1 MKGVYGNLK
10 QNFMLTKNKGSSLF
24 TERIG
29 YLANFC
35 YSKLANLLAWFPLFA
50 VPLDKKIRL

>member
-10 QNFMLTKNKGSSLF
+10 QNLILTKNKGSSLF

-29 YLANFC
+29 YLT
-35 YSKLANLLAWFPLFA
+35 S
-50 VPLDKKIRL
+50 